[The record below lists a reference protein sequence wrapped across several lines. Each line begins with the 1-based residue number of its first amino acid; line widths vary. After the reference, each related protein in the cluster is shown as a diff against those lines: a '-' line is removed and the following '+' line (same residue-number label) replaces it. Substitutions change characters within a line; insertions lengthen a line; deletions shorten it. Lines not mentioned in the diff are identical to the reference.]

1 MRERGAGVLEGM
13 HFSTSLEKAKQLAAV
28 NQGVP
33 PGEVDNSKWESVS
46 DVRERHQEFLNHVI
60 GKDLAHGSKILCV
73 CHGAFITLFLRYMC
87 SGNEREKL
95 GHSVAN
101 CSLSGVRVMYGDGK
115 IRCFVDTCDYTDH
128 LYIAMPG
135 IVEVDFE
142 RDVDNKDDEKEPIF
156 EWLKS
161 YRPIDDE

>member
-1 MRERGAGVLEGM
+1 MCARAWSWCPRGHAFFNVLER
-13 HFSTSLEKAKQLAAV
+13 LKLAAV

-87 SGNEREKL
+87 AETK
-95 GHSVAN
+95 
-101 CSLSGVRVMYGDGK
+101 
-115 IRCFVDTCDYTDH
+115 
-128 LYIAMPG
+128 
-135 IVEVDFE
+135 
-142 RDVDNKDDEKEPIF
+142 
-156 EWLKS
+156 
-161 YRPIDDE
+161 